1 MEAGVR
7 VVSLPR
13 LRSLFFFRQGVTESL
28 YQISRAYLLVIP
40 PILTKTLRRQGMLE
54 ASPRP
59 VKPQKAR
66 RPRDADSMKS
76 SAGED
81 AETVPR
87 LSEKANKTGSDRK
100 V

>member
-40 PILTKTLRRQGMLE
+40 PILTKTLTVEGKGCWRQVRGL
-54 ASPRP
+54 
-59 VKPQKAR
+59 
-66 RPRDADSMKS
+66 
-76 SAGED
+76 
-81 AETVPR
+81 
-87 LSEKANKTGSDRK
+87 LSHSEFVGRAMPIA
-100 V
+100 